1 MRGMR
6 RIANK
11 TSYVQAREI
20 LSRAP
25 YGVLSTTCGDGL
37 PYGVPLCFV
46 LSGNSIY
53 FHCAVEGQKLDNL
66 AHDSRVC
73 LDRRYSGGELPGP
86 VSPCDTGHARPSA
99 RQRIVYVKMNGS
111 RPCACS
117 LKNTRPNREMREPPP
132 TLRRISRTPSSCA
145 WRSNTY
151 PGRTTI
157 PKLNAPDSRRTAGD
171 GILVFHPRL
180 FFCCIKKIVKD
191 PAADF
196 RFLSRRIFLFP
207 RILEH
212 RETEE
217 SVCVYLATSS
227 GCCSAA

>member
-73 LDRRYSGGELPGP
+73 LTAVIAAENCPTRFTMRY
-86 VSPCDTGHARPSA
+86 RSA
-99 RQRIVYVKMNGS
+99 MAFGTARIVYGEDERLAALRLLTEKYAPEQGEEG
-111 RPCACS
+111 AAAYI
-117 LKNTRPNREMREPPP
+117 KAHIQD
-132 TLRRISRTPSSCA
+132 TLVVRMEVEYISGKD
-145 WRSNTY
+145 NY
-151 PGRTTI
+151 P
-157 PKLNAPDSRRTAGD
+157 K
-171 GILVFHPRL
+171 
-180 FFCCIKKIVKD
+180 
-191 PAADF
+191 
-196 RFLSRRIFLFP
+196 
-207 RILEH
+207 
-212 RETEE
+212 TER
-217 SVCVYLATSS
+217 A
-227 GCCSAA
+227 